1 MKSRTAKRCVSASVM
16 IIIVCAAVCGLI
28 IWKSVSIDSLSE
40 TNDPLFSQQ
49 QSSRKAALS
58 AQQSELDEKNAQLSS
73 IKQKESQLKQQI
85 SSVQSAIAALTTD
98 KKAD

>member
-1 MKSRTAKRCVSASVM
+1 M
-16 IIIVCAAVCGLI
+16 IIIACAAVCGLI
-28 IWKSVSIDSLSE
+28 IWKSVSINSLSE

-73 IKQKESQLKQQI
+73 IKQKQSQLKQQI